1 MMPLRQA
8 IRQYLAL
15 RRSLGYRL
23 REAAGDLAHFATFL
37 EQKGAEVIT
46 VALALEWA
54 LPGAAVPLPTATR
67 RLTAVRGFARHW
79 QASDPRTEVPP
90 VGLLPVRGR
99 RARPHLYTAAEL
111 QRLLAAAQAL
121 PPLRGATYGCL
132 IGLLAVTGLRPGEAL
147 ALTPGDVDLH
157 AGILTIRQGKF
168 GKSRLVPVHPSTLRA
183 LRTYARR
190 RAAWLAGRL
199 APTFFVSDRGGR
211 LTGTVVDWTFA
222 ALSRQIGLRGPTD
235 THGPRLH
242 DFRHRFAVETLV
254 RWYRAGHDAERR
266 LPILATYLGH
276 AHVTHTYWY
285 LSACPELLGLA
296 RARLE
301 RRWEAHP

>member
-8 IRQYLAL
+8 IREYLAL

-23 REAAGDLAHFATFL
+23 REAAGDLAHFITFL

-111 QRLLAAAQAL
+111 QRLLAAPQAL

-168 GKSRLVPVHPSTLRA
+168 GKSHLVPVHPSTLRA

-190 RAAWLAGRL
+190 RVAWLAGRL

-211 LTGTVVDWTFA
+211 RDYALLLVPLQTGLRLSELTGLRRPDLTLGPGAHVRRQGKGRVA
-222 ALSRQIGLRGPTD
+222 PPKIGPLPPVLALPS
-235 THGPRLH
+235 
-242 DFRHRFAVETLV
+242 LV
-254 RWYRAGHDAERR
+254 RLGHFESGASPYGCTRRAGARPGSPGWSPAD
-266 LPILATYLGH
+266 
-276 AHVTHTYWY
+276 
-285 LSACPELLGLA
+285 SAPQ
-296 RARLE
+296 
-301 RRWEAHP
+301 

>member
-1 MMPLRQA
+1 MTPLRQA
-8 IRQYLAL
+8 IREYVAL
-15 RRSLGYRL
+15 RRSVGYHL
-23 REAAGDLAHFATFL
+23 DNAARELAHFATFL
-37 EQKGAEVIT
+37 EQQGADGIT

-54 LPGAAVPLPTATR
+54 MHGPAVQPATWAR

-90 VGLLPVRGR
+90 VGLLPGHAR

-132 IGLLAVTGLRPGEAL
+132 LGLLAVTGLRPGEAL
-147 ALTPGDVDLH
+147 ALTPADVDLH
-157 AGILTIRQGKF
+157 TGILTIRQAKF
-168 GKSRLVPVHPSTLRA
+168 GKSRLVPVHPSTQRA
-183 LRTYARR
+183 LRVYARQ
-190 RAAWLAGRL
+190 RAAWLAGRP

-211 LTGTVVDWTFA
+211 LVGSVVDRAFA
-222 ALSRQIGLRGPTD
+222 ALSRQSGLRGPTD

-301 RRWEAHP
+301 RRWEAHS

>member
-8 IRQYLAL
+8 VREYLAL

-23 REAAGDLAHFATFL
+23 REAGGDLAHFATFL

-54 LPGAAVPLPTATR
+54 VPSAAVPLPTATR

-90 VGLLPVRGR
+90 VGLLPGHAR

-132 IGLLAVTGLRPGEAL
+132 LGLLAVTGLRLGEAL
-147 ALTPGDVDLH
+147 ALTPADVDLR
-157 AGILTIRQGKF
+157 AGILTIRQAKF
-168 GKSRLVPVHPSTLRA
+168 GKSRLVPVHPSTQRA
-183 LRTYARR
+183 LRAYARQR
-190 RAAWLAGRL
+190 TAWLAGRP
-199 APTFFVSDRGGR
+199 ASTFFVSNRGSR
-211 LTGTVVDWTFA
+211 LTDTVVDWTFA
-222 ALSRQIGLRGPTD
+222 ALSRQSGLRGPTD

-301 RRWEAHP
+301 RRWEAHS